1 MLKNFEPLRTITF
14 KVVLSEKCLCFL
26 DFCRLIL
33 PIFVTCCPAE
43 EQSCQFPNRLENRLG
58 AIPQGFESLSL
69 RHFKQN
75 LRLKRYVLSV
85 FFVLFAQ
92 AISIF
97 CRAEHGFSRSAQA
110 SLRNLGNPCAIR
122 LFRHRKILR
131 ASFFR
136 CFFDDFSAIS
146 ACFLRFGIVPCTTGV
161 VKGGQIYGFFHSTQR
176 LGLVVPA
183 QMGVNIARCSN
194 VAVP

>member
-1 MLKNFEPLRTITF
+1 M
-14 KVVLSEKCLCFL
+14 
-26 DFCRLIL
+26 
-33 PIFVTCCPAE
+33 
-43 EQSCQFPNRLENRLG
+43 G

-183 QMGVNIARCSN
+183 QMGVCVGLSCSIDSDCLAARYRRTFSKRSLRAVIPFSSMCASADRNISIKEKPISKHASVSGSRS
-194 VAVP
+194 